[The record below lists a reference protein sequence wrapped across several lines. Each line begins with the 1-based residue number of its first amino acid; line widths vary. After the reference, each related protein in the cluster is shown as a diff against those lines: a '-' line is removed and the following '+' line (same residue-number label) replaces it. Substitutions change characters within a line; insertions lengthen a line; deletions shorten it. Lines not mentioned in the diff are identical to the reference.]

1 MLTAEAS
8 KLTAEASKL
17 TAEASKL
24 TAEAS
29 KLTAEASKLTVE
41 ASKLTAETSRMTAET
56 SRMTAETSRMTA
68 EASTTEARDG
78 RGKAMA
84 SVLYQ
89 SIETLSKDKG
99 IDPEIVVGAVE
110 DAIALATRKYYKT
123 TESMRAE
130 MDRETGEIRAYV
142 FKTVVETPEQVED
155 ETNQISLEKAREMAP
170 EVEVGG
176 ELRFYKDTTPLGRIA
191 AQMAKQVIFQKVREA
206 ERDTVFNEY
215 NHRAG
220 EVLNATVKRLEP
232 MDTIFD
238 LGKAEARMPKR
249 EQSRLEQFAV
259 GERVRVVL
267 LRVDRAAKGPQV
279 IVSRAAPGLV
289 SSLFQSEVPE
299 IYDGTVTIRAIA
311 REAGER
317 TKIAVMSRDKDVDP
331 VGACVGMKGMRV
343 QSIIRELRGEKIDI
357 IEYSEEIT
365 TFAEK
370 ALQPA
375 KVSRV
380 SITDLGEKQIE
391 VIVDDTQLSLAI
403 GKKGQN
409 VRLAAKLLQWKIDI
423 KSEEEKRQEVE
434 QQMTAMSGGPTTPI
448 EQVTELGEQILEKL
462 IAAGI
467 TTIEELAD
475 MTPEQL
481 EEVPGIGE
489 KTVEKISTAVRHYFG
504 QYEEGEER
512 PAVAA
517 IAAASEIEGDAAEAS
532 ADAEVSHPDHARDVE
547 ASLGSEASTED
558 NIIAAEESTGEAEES
573 MLSEKL
579 SGTTEE
585 RLAEEAAEFGE
596 AQELNGVSTDDLI
609 AAEDRAS
616 MSDANDDADARE
628 EKIELEN
635 DEVDNLAVQANE
647 VSDEGIDTDGHDRG

>member
-1 MLTAEAS
+1 
-8 KLTAEASKL
+8 
-17 TAEASKL
+17 
-24 TAEAS
+24 
-29 KLTAEASKLTVE
+29 
-41 ASKLTAETSRMTAET
+41 
-56 SRMTAETSRMTA
+56 
-68 EASTTEARDG
+68 
-78 RGKAMA
+78 MA
-84 SVLYQ
+84 SALYQ
-89 SIETLSKDKG
+89 SIEILGREKG
-99 IDPEIVVGAVE
+99 IDPEIVVSAVE
-110 DAIALATRKYYKT
+110 DAIALATRKFYKT
-123 TESMRAE
+123 VENMRGE
-130 MDRETGEIRAYV
+130 MDRDTGEIRAYV
-142 FKTVVETPEQVED
+142 YKTVVETPELVED
-155 ETNQISLEKAREMAP
+155 PDNQLTLEQARELAP

-215 NHRAG
+215 AHRAG
-220 EVLNATVKRLEP
+220 EILTATVKRLEP
-232 MDTIFD
+232 MDVIFD
-238 LGKAEARMPKR
+238 LGKTEARMPKR

-279 IVSRAAPGLV
+279 IVSRAAPALV
-289 SSLFQSEVPE
+289 QSLFQSEVPE

-317 TKIAVMSRDKDVDP
+317 SKIAVMSRDKDVDP

-380 SITDLGEKQIE
+380 SITDLAEKQLE
-391 VIVDDTQLSLAI
+391 VIVEDTQLSLAI

-434 QQMTAMSGGPTTPI
+434 QQMQAMGGGPSTPI
-448 EQVTELGEQILEKL
+448 EQVVELGDSVMEKL

-467 TTIEELAD
+467 TTVEALAD
-475 MTPEQL
+475 MTA
-481 EEVPGIGE
+481 EELSEIPGIGE
-489 KTVEKISTAVRHYFG
+489 KTVEKIAVAVRHYFG

-512 PAVAA
+512 PVPVPSDPALMVGEEA
-517 IAAASEIEGDAAEAS
+517 IAAAAAADEAGDEIHSMTKTPEE
-532 ADAEVSHPDHARDVE
+532 
-547 ASLGSEASTED
+547 
-558 NIIAAEESTGEAEES
+558 II
-573 MLSEKL
+573 
-579 SGTTEE
+579 
-585 RLAEEAAEFGE
+585 AEEAAEAGE
-596 AQELNGVSTDDLI
+596 AEEVDEVS
-609 AAEDRAS
+609 AEDIADAESEAS
-616 MSDANDDADARE
+616 EVDANDENDARE
-628 EKIELEN
+628 AGIEIEN
-635 DEVDNLAVQANE
+635 DSVDELVEQAQE
-647 VSDEGIDTDGHDRG
+647 VSDEGIDDGERGSE